1 MDENKSAIWAVV
13 ALTATALA
21 AVTTLAVLGKPLDVV
36 MTLVTALVVPTIAS
50 MFTLLQVGKLQKDV
64 SVVREQTNGNM
75 SKLLEKIP
83 QAPSAD
89 TTPTDTA
96 PPGV

>member
-1 MDENKSAIWAVV
+1 MDESKSAIWAVV
-13 ALTATALA
+13 ALTTAALVAVTVLA
-21 AVTTLAVLGKPLDVV
+21 AFGKPLDVV

-83 QAPSAD
+83 QAPGVESSGAQE
-89 TTPTDTA
+89 TPGA
-96 PPGV
+96 